1 MGIYGSD
8 VSSGLGLAPYFDF
21 VVLPQID
28 EVCFIFHRNWEKP
41 AKERQ
46 KQVAENGNCCIF
58 HIKKSGSTNMIYLLL
73 VWGCKTTWMLGRRHQ
88 QKK

>member
-1 MGIYGSD
+1 MLDHKIFVLQLFFRWKAEFYGFTFMGIYGSD

-41 AKERQ
+41 AKEHQ
-46 KQVAENGNCCIF
+46 KTSSR
-58 HIKKSGSTNMIYLLL
+58 KWKLLHFS
-73 VWGCKTTWMLGRRHQ
+73 HQ
-88 QKK
+88 EKWEH